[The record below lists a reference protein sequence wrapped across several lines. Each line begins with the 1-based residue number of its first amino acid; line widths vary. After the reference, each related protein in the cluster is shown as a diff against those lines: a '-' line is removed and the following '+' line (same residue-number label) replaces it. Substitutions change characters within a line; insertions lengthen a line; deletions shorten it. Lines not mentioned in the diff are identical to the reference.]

1 MNSHAI
7 QAEIDLNNQKFIN
20 VLYRE
25 VVIESLM
32 FLLLIIPLNFAYM
45 VSIVRSSFLNVNKYN
60 RY

>member
-7 QAEIDLNNQKFIN
+7 QAEIDLNDQKFIN

-25 VVIESLM
+25 AVIESLM
-32 FLLLIIPLNFAYM
+32 FLLLIIPLKFAYM
-45 VSIVRSSFLNVNKYN
+45 ISIVRSSFLNVNKYN